1 MIQSETMQQV
11 VRRQKSELEFGEKDL
26 PRQLL
31 KSVSPDPDFATIIS
45 GVRRSGKSTL
55 LRQLARRAKNF
66 YYVSFEDPRL
76 SGFEASDFH
85 RLEGVLL
92 QEFGQSDLF
101 LFDEVQNVAGWE
113 RYVGGSLGK
122 RKKFVL
128 TGSNASLLSK
138 ELGTHLTG
146 RHLTYELFPFSYSE
160 FLEFCSLKAGAG
172 SMKRYLRD
180 GGFPAYLKRGKDEI
194 LQGLLADALSRDIM
208 ARHRIRDGSRLRD
221 MALHLASNAG
231 KEFTYNR
238 LRKVFDF
245 GSTNSVTQYGA
256 YLEDAYLFFYL
267 PRFDYSP
274 LKQLISPKKA
284 YCIDNGLARA
294 NSLSFS
300 SDEGRMLENAVFLSL
315 RRKSKDLFYFKQEGG
330 ECDFLVKE
338 KGAISAAVQVC
349 LALDDLNKKRE
360 AGGLSLAMKVFKLK
374 EGVIITMDQED
385 SFEVDGRKVSVVPAW
400 KWMADSKAD

>member
-1 MIQSETMQQV
+1 MIPAETMQQV
-11 VRRQKSELEFGEKDL
+11 VRRQRSELELGEKDL
-26 PRQLL
+26 PRTLL
-31 KSVSPDPDFATIIS
+31 KSVSPDTDFATVIA

-66 YYVSFEDPRL
+66 YYASFEDPRL

-85 RLEGVLL
+85 RLEGVFLR
-92 QEFGQSDLF
+92 EFGQSDLF

-113 RYVGGSLGK
+113 RYVGGSLGR

-146 RHLTYELFPFSYSE
+146 RHLTHELFPFSYQE
-160 FLEFCSLKAGAG
+160 FLEYFSLKPSAA
-172 SMKRYLRD
+172 SMKRYLHD

-194 LQGLLADALSRDIM
+194 LQELLSDALSRDIM
-208 ARHRIRDGSRLRD
+208 ARHRIRDGSRLKD

-238 LRKVFDF
+238 LRKAFDF

-315 RRKSKDLFYFKQEGG
+315 RCRSKDLFYFKEEKG

-338 KGAISAAVQVC
+338 KGVIRAAAQVC
-349 LALDDLNKKRE
+349 LALDDLNRKRE
-360 AGGLSLAMKVFKLK
+360 IDGLSMAMKAFGLK
-374 EGVIITMDQED
+374 EGVIITMDEED
-385 SFEVDGRKVSVVPAW
+385 SFEMDGRKVSVMPAW
-400 KWMADSKAD
+400 KWMAEGKAD